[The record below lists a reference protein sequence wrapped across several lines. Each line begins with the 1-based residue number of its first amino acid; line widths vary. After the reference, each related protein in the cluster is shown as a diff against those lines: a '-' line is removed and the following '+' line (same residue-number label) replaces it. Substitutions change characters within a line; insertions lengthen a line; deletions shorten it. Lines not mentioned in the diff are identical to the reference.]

1 MAERTTA
8 RQAPAGTPRL
18 PVTVLSGF
26 LGAGKTTLLNH
37 VLANR
42 DGLRV
47 AVIVND
53 MSEVNIDAALVREGG
68 AALSRTEERLVEMT
82 NGCICC
88 TLRDD
93 LLEEVDRLARE
104 GRFDYLLI
112 ESSGISEP
120 MPVAATF
127 AFPRDDGATL
137 GDVARLD
144 TMVTVVDA
152 ADFGRELDSGDELA
166 ERGLDQYEDDERT
179 VSDLLMDQ
187 VEFADVIVVNKTDL
201 VDEAEAERL
210 RAVLTRLNPVARVV
224 TARHGRVAPADILGT
239 GSFDLER
246 AQQAP
251 GWVRELNGDHVPE
264 TEEYGISST
273 VYRADRP
280 FHPGRL
286 WEFVTRG
293 LDSGAYGTILRSKG
307 FFRLGS
313 RPRVTGLWSQ
323 AGAVARF
330 EPSGTHPEL
339 SGPAALDTLAR
350 AGGAVRDEGG
360 EGYAP
365 DEGGEE
371 RAREQGQELV
381 FIGTGLAA
389 AALRAALDACL
400 LAGGEAPGEDP
411 FPAWDIHGA
420 DDGRAHEHP
429 ARPRPADLPAPA
441 RPAGPAERT
450 HPAGS

>member
-1 MAERTTA
+1 MSY
-8 RQAPAGTPRL
+8 GSHDRL

-37 VLANR
+37 VLGNR
-42 DGLRV
+42 EGLRV

-53 MSEVNIDAALVREGG
+53 MSEVNIDAALVRGG
-68 AALSRTEERLVEMT
+68 EAALSRTEERLVEMT

-93 LLEEVDRLARE
+93 LLEEIDRLARE

-127 AFPRDDGATL
+127 AFARDDGATL
-137 GDVARLD
+137 GDIARLD

-152 ADFGRELDSGDELA
+152 ANFLPELAGGDELA

-187 VEFADVIVVNKTDL
+187 IEFADVIVLNKLDL
-201 VDEAEAERL
+201 VDEESADRL
-210 RAVLTRLNPVARVV
+210 RATLTRLNPAARVV
-224 TARHGRVAPADILGT
+224 PAVHGRVKVGDVLGT
-239 GSFDLER
+239 GLFDLER

-273 VYRADRP
+273 VFRSELP

-286 WEFVTRG
+286 WTFVTEE
-293 LDSGAYGTILRSKG
+293 LDSGTYGQILRSKG
-307 FFRLGS
+307 FFTLAS
-313 RPRVTGLWSQ
+313 RPWVTGLWSQ
-323 AGAVARF
+323 AGSVARF
-330 EPSGTHPEL
+330 EPS
-339 SGPAALDTLAR
+339 AASN
-350 AGGAVRDEGG
+350 
-360 EGYAP
+360 P
-365 DEGGEE
+365 DSPD
-371 RAREQGQELV
+371 GQELV
-381 FIGTGLAA
+381 FIGTHLHPDTLH
-389 AALRAALDACL
+389 AALTNCL
-400 LAGGEAPGEDP
+400 MTDGETLPPVDP
-411 FPAWDIHGA
+411 FPAWDTYGI
-420 DDGRAHEHP
+420 DDTCEHEHP
-429 ARPRPADLPAPA
+429 ELVAGASTPGRMGGGRSHGAARPGTAP
-441 RPAGPAERT
+441 
-450 HPAGS
+450 

>member
-1 MAERTTA
+1 MAYD
-8 RQAPAGTPRL
+8 RL

-37 VLANR
+37 VLGNR
-42 DGLRV
+42 EGLRV

-53 MSEVNIDAALVREGG
+53 MSEVNIDAALVRGG
-68 AALSRTEERLVEMT
+68 EAALSRTEERLIEMT

-93 LLEEVDRLARE
+93 LLVEVDRLARE

-127 AFPRDDGATL
+127 AFARDDGATL
-137 GDVARLD
+137 GDLARLD

-152 ADFGRELDSGDELA
+152 AGFLPELASGDELV

-187 VEFADVIVVNKTDL
+187 IEFADVIVLNKLDL
-201 VDEAEAERL
+201 VDDATADRL
-210 RAVLTRLNPVARVV
+210 RATLARLNPVARIVPAV
-224 TARHGRVAPADILGT
+224 HGRVPVEDVLGT
-239 GSFDLER
+239 RLFDLER

-251 GWVRELNGDHVPE
+251 GWVRELNGEHVPE

-273 VYRADRP
+273 VFRSGLP

-286 WEFVTRG
+286 WRFVTEEM
-293 LDSGAYGTILRSKG
+293 DSGAYGQVLRSKG
-307 FFRLGS
+307 FFTLAS

-323 AGAVARF
+323 AGSVARF
-330 EPSGTHPEL
+330 EPSAARDTD
-339 SGPAALDTLAR
+339 GP
-350 AGGAVRDEGG
+350 G
-360 EGYAP
+360 
-365 DEGGEE
+365 
-371 RAREQGQELV
+371 GQELV
-381 FIGTGLAA
+381 FIGTHLRAEA
-389 AALRAALDACL
+389 LHAALTDCL
-400 LAGGEAPGEDP
+400 SADGEELPADDP
-411 FPAWDIHGA
+411 FPAWHGYGI
-420 DDGRAHEHP
+420 DDTCDHASP
-429 ARPRPADLPAPA
+429 MLVAR
-441 RPAGPAERT
+441 T
-450 HPAGS
+450 

>member
-1 MAERTTA
+1 MTH
-8 RQAPAGTPRL
+8 APSRRL

-37 VLANR
+37 VLGNR
-42 DGLRV
+42 EGLRV
-47 AVIVND
+47 AVVVND
-53 MSEVNIDAALVREGG
+53 MSEVNIDAALVRGGG

-127 AFPRDDGATL
+127 AFARDDGATL
-137 GDVARLD
+137 GDLARLD

-152 ADFGRELDSGDELA
+152 ANFLPELAGGDELA
-166 ERGLDQYEDDERT
+166 ERGLDQYEGDERT

-187 VEFADVIVVNKTDL
+187 IEFADVIVLNKLDL
-201 VDEAEAERL
+201 VDTASADRL
-210 RAVLTRLNPVARVV
+210 LAALARLNPAARVV
-224 TARHGRVAPADILGT
+224 PAVRGRIPVGEVLGT
-239 GSFDLER
+239 GRFDLER

-273 VYRADRP
+273 VFRSATP

-286 WEFVTRG
+286 WTFVTEA
-293 LDSGAYGTILRSKG
+293 LDSGAYGQVLRSKG
-307 FFRLGS
+307 FFTLAS

-323 AGAVARF
+323 AGSVARF
-330 EPSGTHPEL
+330 EPS
-339 SGPAALDTLAR
+339 SAR
-350 AGGAVRDEGG
+350 DADSPFA
-360 EGYAP
+360 
-365 DEGGEE
+365 
-371 RAREQGQELV
+371 QELV
-381 FIGTGLAA
+381 FIGTRLDAEP
-389 AALRAALDACL
+389 LRAALTDCL
-400 LAGGEAPGEDP
+400 VREGEALPASDP
-411 FPAWDIHGA
+411 FPAWDTYGF
-420 DDGRAHEHP
+420 DESCAHEHDP
-429 ARPRPADLPAPA
+429 LTTVTGR
-441 RPAGPAERT
+441 
-450 HPAGS
+450 